1 MVPKMIKKYFKQR
14 SRQEV
19 SVSHIRRT
27 NAIYG
32 SNQRPKVCFPLLKR
46 SSIAT
51 PQNLMLVF

>member
-1 MVPKMIKKYFKQR
+1 MIKKYFKQR

-27 NAIYG
+27 NAIYD